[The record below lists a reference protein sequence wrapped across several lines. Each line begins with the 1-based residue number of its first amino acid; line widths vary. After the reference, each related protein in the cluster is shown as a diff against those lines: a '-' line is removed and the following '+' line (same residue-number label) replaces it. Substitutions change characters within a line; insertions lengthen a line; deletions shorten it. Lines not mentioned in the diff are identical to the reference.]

1 MTLDFVPIDDLALNA
16 QEFQLNKPSN
26 STKYVCLLPDSLELE
41 TVQYYTLVSRL
52 CDNVQSPMLVMDYFE
67 FSQPITSSSV
77 SVGLDTA

>member
-26 STKYVCLLPDSLELE
+26 STKNMCVYCLTLELE

-67 FSQPITSSSV
+67 FSP
-77 SVGLDTA
+77 ANY